1 MSDETLAELLHVVRG
16 DFGILEEQGNII
28 LQRYDE
34 SWSEWLDITEAA
46 ELKDRA
52 KIKVVL
58 LPSKEDANER
68 TRPPIEEPKKGTGTF
83 LMFLFI
89 YQQMSEPNGHVLHST
104 FFVYLY
110 FSGMFNHLILN

>member
-1 MSDETLAELLHVVRG
+1 M
-16 DFGILEEQGNII
+16 Q
-28 LQRYDE
+28 QYDE

-68 TRPPIEEPKKGTGTF
+68 TRLPTQELKQGTGTF
-83 LMFLFI
+83 LMFLS
-89 YQQMSEPNGHVLHST
+89 YQQMSEPLS
-104 FFVYLY
+104 
-110 FSGMFNHLILN
+110 

>member
-1 MSDETLAELLHVVRG
+1 M
-16 DFGILEEQGNII
+16 Q
-28 LQRYDE
+28 QYDE

-68 TRPPIEEPKKGTGTF
+68 MRLPTEEPKKGKGTF
-83 LMFLFI
+83 LMF
-89 YQQMSEPNGHVLHST
+89 EPNGHVLHST
-104 FFVYLY
+104 FFVHLY

>member
-1 MSDETLAELLHVVRG
+1 M
-16 DFGILEEQGNII
+16 I

-58 LPSKEDANER
+58 LPSK
-68 TRPPIEEPKKGTGTF
+68 
-83 LMFLFI
+83 
-89 YQQMSEPNGHVLHST
+89 
-104 FFVYLY
+104 
-110 FSGMFNHLILN
+110 

>member
-1 MSDETLAELLHVVRG
+1 M
-16 DFGILEEQGNII
+16 
-28 LQRYDE
+28 QRYDE
-34 SWSEWLDITEAA
+34 SWSEWLYITEAA

-68 TRPPIEEPKKGTGTF
+68 TRLPTEEPKKGTGTF
-83 LMFLFI
+83 LMFLL
-89 YQQMSEPNGHVLHST
+89 YQQMSEPNGHVLHSR

-110 FSGMFNHLILN
+110 FSAIFNHLILN